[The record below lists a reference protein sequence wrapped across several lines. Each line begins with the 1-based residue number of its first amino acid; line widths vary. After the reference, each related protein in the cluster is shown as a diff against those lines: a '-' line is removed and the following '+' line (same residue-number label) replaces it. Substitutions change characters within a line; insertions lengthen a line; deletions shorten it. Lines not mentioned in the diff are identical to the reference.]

1 MILYFSATGNSRYIA
16 ENIAAVLK
24 DEVLDLNDRIRR
36 KDYSV
41 LRSKKPFV
49 ICCPI
54 YICDMPMFLTEHLK
68 HQRFAG
74 NRKVYMVFTSGAG
87 FEGAAGAKAKMIF
100 EKKRMRYMGHA
111 NVKMPKNYV
120 ASNLIKP
127 DEDGEVHFL
136 IANARPEAEKI
147 ANFVRY
153 GKQFKMRHVWLI
165 ERAVI
170 ESFVPVWAKY
180 MQPSAPF
187 HTTDKCIGCGKCSK
201 VCPLNNIEMKDRKP
215 VWKSPCAHCM
225 ACICN
230 CPAEAIE
237 FGNITQ
243 DRVKYHIRKYL
254 RSSL

>member
-16 ENIAAVLK
+16 ELIAEELK
-24 DEVLDLNDRIRR
+24 DEVLDLDDRIKR

-54 YICDMPMFLTEHLK
+54 YICAMPVFLTEHLK
-68 HQRFAG
+68 HQKFAG

-87 FEGAAGAKAKMIF
+87 YEGTAGWKAKNIF
-100 EKKRMRYMGHA
+100 EKKHMKYMGHA
-111 NVKMPKNYV
+111 DVVMPKNYV
-120 ASNLIKP
+120 ASQFTKP
-127 DEDGEVHFL
+127 NDDKEIHFR

-147 ANFVRY
+147 ANSIRY
-153 GKQFKMRHVWLI
+153 GKELKMRHVWLI
-165 ERAVI
+165 EKAVI
-170 ESFVPVWAKY
+170 EPFVPVWAKF

-187 HTTDKCIGCGKCSK
+187 HTTDKCIGCGKCAK
-201 VCPLNNIEMKDRKP
+201 VCPVNNIEIKDKKP

-225 ACICN
+225 ACICS
-230 CPAEAIE
+230 CPVEAVE

-243 DRVKYHIRKYL
+243 DKVKYHISKYL
-254 RSSL
+254 